1 MRDKAFVLLPLAAM
15 GLMALASQS
24 QADVYKYLTPEGTPL
39 FTNAPMDAP
48 GYQLLWHKGSLEPNM
63 VVSSITMG
71 GRHEVIK
78 APGTKSDGV
87 SGSSKARREEFR
99 TLIETAA
106 AKVRLQPDLLHAVIL
121 AESGYNPRAISRAGA
136 QGLMQL
142 IPATAQRYGVTDSF
156 DPQQNVSGGARYLR
170 DLLEMFNF
178 DLALALAGYN
188 AGENAV
194 IRYGYQI
201 PPYPETIDYVRKVL
215 GFYQENR
222 LRSSALVQTAQR

>member
-1 MRDKAFVLLPLAAM
+1 MRDNIFVLLWLTAL
-15 GLMALASQS
+15 GLMGPMSQS
-24 QADVYKYLTPEGTPL
+24 QAEVYKYLTPEGTPL
-39 FTNAPMDAP
+39 FTNEPIDRP
-48 GYQLLWHKGSLEPNM
+48 GYQLQWQKGSIEPNM

-71 GRHEVIK
+71 SRYEVIK
-78 APGTKSDGV
+78 GSAARTGGP

-99 TLIETAA
+99 AMIETAA

-121 AESGYNPRAISRAGA
+121 AESGYNPMAVSRAGA

-156 DPQQNVSGGARYLR
+156 NPQQNISGGARYLK

-194 IRYGYQI
+194 IKYGYQI
-201 PPYPETIDYVRKVL
+201 PPYPETVDYVRKVM

-222 LRSSALVQTAQR
+222 LRSAALVQTAQR